1 MRLTRSRFLLV
12 VVLLVLLGSAYVNS
26 GYVVQLFNPF
36 NRSLGQ
42 MSRLAALVPVVPIE
56 AGVPFSAFAS
66 SFESGSSIRI
76 SSSGFTEPSSV
87 LALGVYSDN
96 PDTGVLQPLGSIDWS
111 TEGPIMS
118 GQSRNSSVVYL
129 RNEGNKAI
137 GLYLSTSGWTF
148 RDAGGNVLSQDYR
161 RYFFLDWTYDHSEIE
176 AGEVRPVVFSLT
188 VWPGLGEVSTFSFD
202 LVVTLTS

>member
-1 MRLTRSRFLLV
+1 
-12 VVLLVLLGSAYVNS
+12 
-26 GYVVQLFNPF
+26 
-36 NRSLGQ
+36 
-42 MSRLAALVPVVPIE
+42 
-56 AGVPFSAFAS
+56 
-66 SFESGSSIRI
+66 
-76 SSSGFTEPSSV
+76 
-87 LALGVYSDN
+87 
-96 PDTGVLQPLGSIDWS
+96 
-111 TEGPIMS
+111 MS

-129 RNEGNKAI
+129 RNEGNKAV

-188 VWPGLGEVSTFSFD
+188 VWPRLSEVSTFSFD